1 MTDSVALL
9 VGFAITIA
17 SLLMVLALIRRRAY
31 ILTAVA
37 GLRPCAIISFVM
49 DQTTDIND
57 AILLLLVMTGIK
69 SFIYLT
75 VIQLVYLYDS
85 FTRCMFYSLGQ
96 PS

>member
-37 GLRPCAIISFVM
+37 GL
-49 DQTTDIND
+49 
-57 AILLLLVMTGIK
+57 
-69 SFIYLT
+69 
-75 VIQLVYLYDS
+75 
-85 FTRCMFYSLGQ
+85 
-96 PS
+96 